1 VRITIPGD
9 QGHIAAYHLQ
19 GTGPTVVY
27 VHGFRSHGLG
37 TKAKAFAQ
45 CVGDMGH
52 AYMSF
57 DQRGSGGSSGEFQDF
72 TISGGLADLN
82 AVLDYLAPEPV
93 VLVGSSL
100 GGVLAVAAAAS
111 RAARLQGMLL
121 IAPAFGLLAHH
132 FDAMSQAALA
142 DWAASGSATL
152 WDEYEQRD
160 YTLGYGFYQ
169 DAQQFRRPATNQF
182 ACPIT
187 VVHGEKDEILPV
199 EDSLAFAGDIQAPQ
213 IKMFVVPHGDHRLN
227 EAIPLMC
234 SLLEGLCRSH

>member
-1 VRITIPGD
+1 MQIAIPGD
-9 QGHIAAYHLQ
+9 QGHIAAYYLK

-37 TKAKAFAQ
+37 TKAKAFAR
-45 CVGDMGH
+45 CAGNLGN

-57 DQRGSGGSSGEFQDF
+57 DQRGSGGSRGAFQDF
-72 TISGGLADLN
+72 TISGGLADLI
-82 AVLDYLAPEPV
+82 AVLDYLAPQPI

-100 GGVLAVAAAAS
+100 GGVLAVAAAS
-111 RAARLQGMLL
+111 SLGMRLKGLLL

-132 FDAMSQAALA
+132 FDGMSQAALA

-160 YTLGYGFYQ
+160 YPLGYSFYQ

-182 ACPIT
+182 VCPIT
-187 VVHGEKDEILPV
+187 VVHGEQDEILPV
-199 EDSLAFAGDIQAPQ
+199 EDSLAFAGSIQAPQ
-213 IKMFVVPHGDHRLN
+213 VKMFVVPHGGHRLN

-234 SLLEGLCRSH
+234 TLLEGLCRSQ